1 MVAANFVSA
10 VGQRFGRLLVV
21 SEGTGKKRR
30 VVAQCDCGTTK
41 EFTLSTLRSGSTKS
55 CGCLRRNRL
64 KKHGHASHPSYQC
77 WVDMIRRCE
86 NPKCKAYKHYGGRGI
101 KVCERWRWFELFA
114 EDMGERPS
122 GLELDR
128 IDNDG
133 DYCKENCRWASRTEQ
148 LRNQR
153 RTTAIEIGGETKS
166 ITEWAVYF
174 GVVSASVASGRI
186 RYGWEPRKAFTTP
199 LRGKS

>member
-41 EFTLSTLRSGSTKS
+41 EFTL
-55 CGCLRRNRL
+55 
-64 KKHGHASHPSYQC
+64 
-77 WVDMIRRCE
+77 
-86 NPKCKAYKHYGGRGI
+86 
-101 KVCERWRWFELFA
+101 
-114 EDMGERPS
+114 GERPS